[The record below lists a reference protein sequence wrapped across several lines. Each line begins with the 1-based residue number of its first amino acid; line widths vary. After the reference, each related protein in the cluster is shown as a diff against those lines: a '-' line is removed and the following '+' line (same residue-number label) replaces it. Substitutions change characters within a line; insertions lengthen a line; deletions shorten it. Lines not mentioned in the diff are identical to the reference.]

1 MLRSEDN
8 STAMAQARLVELAQA
23 RDSAAFTTLYL
34 LHTTGICG
42 YLLGLVGNEED
53 AHDLAQ
59 QAFLQ
64 AWQKLSGLHDVA
76 RFTPWLYA
84 IARNLAY
91 DHSRQKKGASWSS
104 WEDLEE
110 SQADVSEPGPED
122 QVAQL
127 ASSSLMLDTVPMHE
141 ALSVGDIIQDP
152 AGGRYV
158 IEALLGEGGSGAVY
172 LVRDQGVGQQR
183 FALKEVINPDK
194 HDRERFTFEGQVLWR
209 LEHKALPRVYRVFEN
224 DKLRRVYMLMDYIE
238 GPNLEVLQKEQLYT
252 MLTGVIPPDAITRA
266 TRSKSLDPLRPVNLL
281 VPAIAP
287 EVARAIEE
295 AMSIS
300 IDDRFQTIEQFWQ
313 ELQGTPTRER
323 IDVVPT
329 MPSLGPRSLPEQ
341 SWKKITTHP
350 LQRERPKRE
359 GKRRGVLL
367 PVLLALFISAVGAG
381 SFLGVALK
389 YGGPPPASSTVAPAK
404 TPSIPAS
411 TVTVGDYPQLATSYA
426 GTILDL
432 LSGQKTPLFL
442 TNIKQS
448 GGTIQGSFQ
457 GLGLIGPFTGT
468 VSTGGKVQFT
478 VSVYGGNEIL
488 AFEGTIKIGG
498 DIVGSFDALDP
509 NGNKTGE
516 SGLWN
521 VGPHP

>member
-53 AHDLAQ
+53 AHDLA
-59 QAFLQ
+59 
-64 AWQKLSGLHDVA
+64 
-76 RFTPWLYA
+76 
-84 IARNLAY
+84 Y
-91 DHSRQKKGASWSS
+91 DHSRQKKGACWSS

-224 DKLRRVYMLMDYIE
+224 DKLRRV
-238 GPNLEVLQKEQLYT
+238 
-252 MLTGVIPPDAITRA
+252 
-266 TRSKSLDPLRPVNLL
+266 
-281 VPAIAP
+281 
-287 EVARAIEE
+287 
-295 AMSIS
+295 
-300 IDDRFQTIEQFWQ
+300 
-313 ELQGTPTRER
+313 
-323 IDVVPT
+323 
-329 MPSLGPRSLPEQ
+329 
-341 SWKKITTHP
+341 
-350 LQRERPKRE
+350 
-359 GKRRGVLL
+359 
-367 PVLLALFISAVGAG
+367 
-381 SFLGVALK
+381 
-389 YGGPPPASSTVAPAK
+389 
-404 TPSIPAS
+404 
-411 TVTVGDYPQLATSYA
+411 
-426 GTILDL
+426 
-432 LSGQKTPLFL
+432 
-442 TNIKQS
+442 
-448 GGTIQGSFQ
+448 
-457 GLGLIGPFTGT
+457 
-468 VSTGGKVQFT
+468 
-478 VSVYGGNEIL
+478 
-488 AFEGTIKIGG
+488 
-498 DIVGSFDALDP
+498 
-509 NGNKTGE
+509 
-516 SGLWN
+516 
-521 VGPHP
+521 